1 MPKVDIS
8 VRELVD
14 MIDRGELRL
23 PELQRRYVWP
33 ATRVRDLLDSLYRGY
48 PSGTILVWET
58 NEDTPAR
65 DFAIDQRVT
74 AFGAHKQLLLDGQQ
88 RLTSLSA
95 VLRGEPLKF
104 KNRVRPVEIAFNL
117 DHPEGPPTD
126 VTEVEDDDPFA
137 DPSTEED
144 PEVNGNVRSVQERVQ
159 NRTFVV
165 ASRALLADPRWVKVS
180 DIFNPEVQ
188 DWDLLERLV
197 DSPSP
202 P

>member
-1 MPKVDIS
+1 MGDGAQTMPKIDIS

-48 PSGTILVWET
+48 PSGAILVWET
-58 NEDTPAR
+58 TEDIPSR
-65 DFAIDQRVT
+65 DLAIEQRMSV
-74 AFGAHKQLLLDGQQ
+74 FGSHKLLLDGQQ
-88 RLTSLSA
+88 RLTSLTA

-117 DHPEGPPTD
+117 DHPEGPPTE
-126 VTEVEDDDPFA
+126 VTEVEEPLA
-137 DPSTEED
+137 DPAVDED
-144 PEVNGNVRSVQERVQ
+144 PDANGDGRSVQERVQ

-165 ASRALLADPRWVKVS
+165 ASRALLSDPRWVRVS
-180 DIFNPEVQ
+180 
-188 DWDLLERLV
+188 
-197 DSPSP
+197 
-202 P
+202 